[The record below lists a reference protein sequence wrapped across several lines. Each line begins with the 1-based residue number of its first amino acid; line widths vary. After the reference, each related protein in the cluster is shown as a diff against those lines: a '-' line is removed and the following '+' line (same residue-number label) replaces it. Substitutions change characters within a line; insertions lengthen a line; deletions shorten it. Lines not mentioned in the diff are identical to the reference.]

1 MQDDKKRKNL
11 VQFLK
16 FGVVGVSNTGI
27 SLLIYYIFIWINQ
40 EYYLLGNIVGWI
52 VSVAN
57 AFFWNN
63 RYVFQ
68 KATENPR
75 DLLKRLCRTYL
86 SYGATFLLSTVL
98 LYVEV
103 DILNWSEL
111 VCPILNLLI
120 TIPLNFVFN
129 KFWAFR

>member
-1 MQDDKKRKNL
+1 MKLPEKNTL
-11 VQFLK
+11 IQFVK
-16 FGVVGVSNTGI
+16 FGIVGVSNTGI
-27 SLLIYYIFIWINQ
+27 SLLIYYIFIWVNP
-40 EYYLLGNIVGWI
+40 EYYLLGNIAGWI

-63 RYVFQ
+63 RFVFR
-68 KATENPR
+68 KEAAAGMWI
-75 DLLKRLCRTYL
+75 KRLCKTYL
-86 SYGATFLLSTVL
+86 SYGTTFLLSTVL

-103 DILNWSEL
+103 DILDWSE
-111 VCPILNLLI
+111 VICPIFNLLI